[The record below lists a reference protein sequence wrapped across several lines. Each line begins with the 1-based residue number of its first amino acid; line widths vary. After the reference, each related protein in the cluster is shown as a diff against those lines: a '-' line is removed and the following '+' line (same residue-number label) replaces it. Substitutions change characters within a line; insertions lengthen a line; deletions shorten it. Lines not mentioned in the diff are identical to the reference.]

1 MYCDKL
7 AGVGRDEKIR
17 IKVFRR
23 SPKREALTWH
33 IDQDARKWSKWVDM
47 ASDFNDRFEFNT
59 ENAPDWFYIQNP
71 NKMPGDTFRDY
82 AIKWSSEDTRAKPTM
97 DKSQMNCYFIQ
108 AQEPQYYNRM
118 MLVAE
123 TSFIDIIKLGGW
135 IEKGIKNGSIIN
147 LEALQATNKALQS
160 GCLFENLKKKEVSAV
175 MLAHRTK
182 SPSDYQSQLH
192 LSLTI
197 LHLPTLHISHLIKH
211 ISLTKLLPH
220 NIYNP
225 HILFIIPN

>member
-1 MYCDKL
+1 
-7 AGVGRDEKIR
+7 
-17 IKVFRR
+17 
-23 SPKREALTWH
+23 
-33 IDQDARKWSKWVDM
+33 M
-47 ASDFNDRFEFNT
+47 ASDFIDRFEFNT

-71 NKMPGDTFRDY
+71 NKMPGDTFRNY
-82 AIKWSSEDTRAKPTM
+82 AIKWSSEDTRAKPVM
-97 DKSQMNCYFIQ
+97 DEPQINCYFIQ

-123 TSFIDIIKLGGW
+123 MSFINTINLGGR

-160 GCLFENLKKKEVSAV
+160 GCLFENPKKKEIGAV
-175 MLAHRTK
+175 MLAYGTK
-182 SPSDYQSQLH
+182 SPSDYQSQLY

-197 LHLPTLHISHLIKH
+197 LHLPTPHISHLIKH

-225 HILFIIPN
+225 HILFIIINQYITKLLHYQVYLLNN